1 MYPIHTV
8 IIHQHILY
16 LINKN
21 ELIFLNFQIKIP
33 YLNIQTNIVKYF
45 IKNFPFIIHPEAN
58 F

>member
-1 MYPIHTV
+1 MYPIHTI

-16 LINKN
+16 RTKKN

-33 YLNIQTNIVKYF
+33 YLNIQTNIIKYF
-45 IKNFPFIIHPEAN
+45 IKIFPFIIHPEAN